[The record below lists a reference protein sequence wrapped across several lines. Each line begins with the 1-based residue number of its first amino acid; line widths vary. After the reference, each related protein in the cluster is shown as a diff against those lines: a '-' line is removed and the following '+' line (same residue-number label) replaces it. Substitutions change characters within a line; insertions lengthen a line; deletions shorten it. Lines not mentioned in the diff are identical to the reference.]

1 MKRIAIVVCLA
12 LLSLAVAAGIADVK
26 SMYAKGQFKEASDL
40 AATLKTSEG
49 FSWAGKALAVYAL
62 TRPASEQDELYAKSE
77 GYGKRAIELDANNP
91 EGYFEVA
98 RAQGRLS
105 QLRGVLASLAQG
117 YGASIRENLDKCIKL
132 DPKNASAKVALAL
145 WNAEIVNKGVGWL
158 YGADA
163 GRVVPLMEE
172 AVKLEPD
179 VIIHRVEYAHAL
191 VLLDKNKNK
200 AKAIEMLEAALKL
213 KVNDAAE
220 QLDFDRAGRDL
231 AELKK

>member
-1 MKRIAIVVCLA
+1 MKRIVIVVCLA
-12 LLSLAVAAGIADVK
+12 VLNLAVAAGIADVK

-49 FSWAGKALAVYAL
+49 FAWAGKALAVYAL
-62 TRPASEQDELYAKSE
+62 TRPASEQDDLYAKSE

-117 YGASIRENLDKCIKL
+117 YGATIRENLEKCIKL
-132 DPKNASAKVALAL
+132 DPKHASAKVALAL

-163 GRVVPLMEE
+163 SRVVPLMEE
-172 AVKLEPD
+172 AIKLEPD
-179 VIIHRVEYAHAL
+179 VIIHRVEYARGL
-191 VLLDKNKNK
+191 VLLDRNKNK
-200 AKAIEMLEAALKL
+200 AKAIELLEGALKL

-220 QLDFDRAGRDL
+220 QLDFDRAQRDL
-231 AELKK
+231 TDLKK